1 MLLLF
6 TWLQG
11 TNSKM
16 KSCTRKAFV
25 PEVAEWKVLS
35 HQKLFFCTIHTYN
48 RRKNVNSLSYFQVEM
63 LHFVGVSLKNQSIH
77 VNLNYHLPA
86 KRPKSPPPLPSPPPH
101 DKDKQENPLNNRSA
115 SILIFSAVILYL
127 PSPLSLTYIFW
138 RVNCFDKIMDPDP
151 RFDLLFILKIEKK
164 KIPNDFNFVSGVKF
178 NF

>member
-1 MLLLF
+1 MTSGYKFQNEKLHSQSF
-6 TWLQG
+6 
-11 TNSKM
+11 
-16 KSCTRKAFV
+16 CTRSCRMESFEPPKIVF
-25 PEVAEWKVLS
+25 L
-35 HQKLFFCTIHTYN
+35 HNTYN

-63 LHFVGVSLKNQSIH
+63 LHFIGVSLKNQSIH

-101 DKDKQENPLNNRSA
+101 DKDKQENPLNNCSA
-115 SILIFSAVILYL
+115 SILIFSAVLLYL

-164 KIPNDFNFVSGVKF
+164 KIPNDVNFVSGV
-178 NF
+178 